1 VAIFFLY
8 VAFIRLVQLVRLSRC
23 GQEQLTI
30 EVVMLGHEV
39 CPDFGGSNMKVLLT
53 RSRGGSFCPT
63 SRDRGDQARR
73 ERQAEVSTPRAARC
87 SRVAGGNHP
96 LPLPQIPA

>member
-1 VAIFFLY
+1 VALFFLY

-39 CPDFGGSNMKVLLT
+39 CVSLAG
-53 RSRGGSFCPT
+53 
-63 SRDRGDQARR
+63 DR
-73 ERQAEVSTPRAARC
+73 
-87 SRVAGGNHP
+87 
-96 LPLPQIPA
+96 